1 MSKSQKSVLSAWGV
15 IIACIA
21 LYLCLDL
28 ILPSGEDPAGIET
41 AASEEVETQDVEAS
55 SVVGFK
61 EILQGKMVSA
71 ILAGG
76 PAQMMTGI
84 ASQQIEPMLEVGQGA
99 VNNLCAAILLARA
112 GQNPKALTEVDAVI
126 VRVEAE
132 PKSAPP
138 AFLQCARI
146 VQNLIQQMASANAA
160 SDADGAS
167 KIGTAEISSQDAEFL
182 KANLNWYGEL
192 MISTARFDATFEAAL
207 EKSQVILIVSLF
219 TFGAIVLT
227 AGFGGF
233 VWLVIV
239 AVRWTA
245 NTLANP
251 LRQPTIL
258 QESLPWIFAGWFI
271 AVILIAVAVALFGSR
286 AERLSGGLALAM
298 QIGAMFLPLIAIALP
313 MRSGKSWHQIRLDI
327 GLHCGAGFFR
337 EFFYGVTVYG
347 TAIPIVIVGAVFA
360 LLLSLIFPQE
370 LAQASH
376 PIQKA
381 LADGDTSQRIL
392 LLFIAAVAAPI
403 VEEIIFRG
411 VLFVHL
417 RDLSRRWGR
426 FLSFLFSALGS
437 SLIFAAI
444 HPQGIIFIP
453 ILGALAVAFCLA
465 REMRGSLISC
475 MVAHGINNALVVGL
489 NIAMAG

>member
-1 MSKSQKSVLSAWGV
+1 MSKSQKSVLGAWGV
-15 IIACIA
+15 IISCIA

-28 ILPSGEDPAGIET
+28 IFASGEDAQDAT
-41 AASEEVETQDVEAS
+41 AQAIEEVAGQEVDAGS
-55 SVVGFK
+55 MVGFK
-61 EILQGKMVSA
+61 DVIQGKMVSVV
-71 ILAGG
+71 LSSG
-76 PAQMMTGI
+76 PTQMMTGL
-84 ASQQIEPMLEVGQGA
+84 ATQQIQPMRDAGQSP
-99 VNNLCAAILLARA
+99 VTNLCAAILLARA
-112 GQNPKALTEVDAVI
+112 EENSNASTEIDAVI
-126 VRVEAE
+126 VRVEAD

-138 AFLQCARI
+138 AFLKCARI
-146 VQNLIQQMASANAA
+146 VQMLIHQKADSSAASASA
-160 SDADGAS
+160 STAISAEDA
-167 KIGTAEISSQDAEFL
+167 KFL
-182 KANLNWYGEL
+182 KANLDWYGEL
-192 MISTARFDATFEAAL
+192 MISTVSPDPAFEGAL
-207 EKSQVILIVSLF
+207 EKSQLLLMASLF
-219 TFGAIVLT
+219 TFGFIVLI
-227 AGFGGF
+227 AGLGG
-233 VWLVIV
+233 VIWLVIV

-271 AVILIAVAVALFGSR
+271 AVILLAVAVALFGSR

-298 QIGAMFLPLIAIALP
+298 QIGAMFLPLIALALP
-313 MRSGKSWHQIRLDI
+313 MRSGKSWNQIRLDI

-337 EFFYGVTVYG
+337 ELFYGVTVYA

-370 LAQASH
+370 LGQASH

-381 LADGDTSQRIL
+381 LADGDTSQRVL

-489 NIAMAG
+489 NIALAG

>member
-15 IIACIA
+15 IISCIA
-21 LYLCLDL
+21 FYLFLDL
-28 ILPSGEDPAGIET
+28 IFASGE
-41 AASEEVETQDVEAS
+41 AAEDAKAQAIEEVAGQEVEDDS
-55 SVVGFK
+55 MVGFK
-61 EILQGKMVSA
+61 DVIQGKMVSVV
-71 ILAGG
+71 LAGG

-84 ASQQIEPMLEVGQGA
+84 AIQQIQPMRDVGQSP
-99 VNNLCAAILLARA
+99 VTNLCAAILLARA
-112 GQNPKALTEVDAVI
+112 EENSNASTEIDAVI
-126 VRVEAE
+126 VRVEADPE
-132 PKSAPP
+132 SAPP
-138 AFLQCARI
+138 AFLKCARI
-146 VQNLIQQMASANAA
+146 VQMLIQQKADASAATA
-160 SDADGAS
+160 ISAEDA
-167 KIGTAEISSQDAEFL
+167 QFL
-182 KANLNWYGEL
+182 KANLDWYGEL
-192 MISTARFDATFEAAL
+192 MISTVSPDPAFEGAL
-207 EKSQVILIVSLF
+207 EKSQLLLMASLF
-219 TFGAIVLT
+219 TFGFIVLV
-227 AGFGGF
+227 AGLGGF

-251 LRQPTIL
+251 LRQPTLL

-298 QIGAMFLPLIAIALP
+298 QIGAMFLPLIALALP

-381 LADGDTSQRIL
+381 LADGDTSQRML

>member
-1 MSKSQKSVLSAWGV
+1 MSKSQKSVLGAWGV
-15 IIACIA
+15 IISCIA
-21 LYLCLDL
+21 FYLCLDL
-28 ILPSGEDPAGIET
+28 IFASGKDAEDAKAQAI
-41 AASEEVETQDVEAS
+41 EEVAGQEVEAGS
-55 SVVGFK
+55 MVGFK
-61 EILQGKMVSA
+61 DVIQGKMVSA
-71 ILAGG
+71 VLAGG

-84 ASQQIEPMLEVGQGA
+84 AIQQIQPMLDVGQSPA
-99 VNNLCAAILLARA
+99 TNLCAAILLARA
-112 GQNPKALTEVDAVI
+112 EENSKASTEIDALI
-126 VRVEAE
+126 VRVEAD

-138 AFLQCARI
+138 AFLKCARI
-146 VQNLIQQMASANAA
+146 VQMLIHQQADASAA
-160 SDADGAS
+160 SGSASVAISAEDAN
-167 KIGTAEISSQDAEFL
+167 FL
-182 KANLNWYGEL
+182 KANLDWYGAL
-192 MISTARFDATFEAAL
+192 MISTVSPDPAFEGAL
-207 EKSQVILIVSLF
+207 EKSQLLLMASLF
-219 TFGAIVLT
+219 TFGFIVLV
-227 AGFGGF
+227 AGLGGF

-251 LRQPTIL
+251 LRQPSIL

-271 AVILIAVAVALFGSR
+271 AMILIAVAVALFGSR

-298 QIGAMFLPLIAIALP
+298 QIGAMFLPLIALALP
-313 MRSGKSWHQIRLDI
+313 MRSGKSWNQIRLDI

-381 LADGDTSQRIL
+381 LADGDTSQRML

-403 VEEIIFRG
+403 VEEIMFRG

-475 MVAHGINNALVVGL
+475 MVAHGINNGLVVGL

>member
-1 MSKSQKSVLSAWGV
+1 MSKSQKSVLGAWGV
-15 IIACIA
+15 IISCIA
-21 LYLCLDL
+21 FYLFLDL
-28 ILPSGEDPAGIET
+28 IFASGE
-41 AASEEVETQDVEAS
+41 AAEDGKAQAIEEVAGQEVEDGS
-55 SVVGFK
+55 MVGFK
-61 EILQGKMVSA
+61 DVIQGKMVSA
-71 ILAGG
+71 VLSSG
-76 PAQMMTGI
+76 PTQMMTGL
-84 ASQQIEPMLEVGQGA
+84 ATQQIQPMREVGQSP
-99 VNNLCAAILLARA
+99 VTNLCAAILLARA
-112 GQNPKALTEVDAVI
+112 EENSNASTEIDEVI
-126 VRVEAE
+126 VRVEAD

-138 AFLQCARI
+138 AFLKCARI
-146 VQNLIQQMASANAA
+146 VQMLIHQKADASAA
-160 SDADGAS
+160 SASASTAISAEDAN
-167 KIGTAEISSQDAEFL
+167 FL
-182 KANLNWYGEL
+182 KANLDWYGEL
-192 MISTARFDATFEAAL
+192 MISTVSPDPAFEGAL
-207 EKSQVILIVSLF
+207 EKSQLLLMASLLTFGLIVL
-219 TFGAIVLT
+219 V
-227 AGFGGF
+227 AGLGGV

-298 QIGAMFLPLIAIALP
+298 QIGAMFLPLIALALP

-381 LADGDTSQRIL
+381 LAEGDASQRML

-403 VEEIIFRG
+403 VEEIMFRG

-426 FLSFLFSALGS
+426 FLSFLFSALAS

-489 NIAMAG
+489 NIALAG

>member
-1 MSKSQKSVLSAWGV
+1 MSKSQKSVLGAWGV
-15 IIACIA
+15 IISCVA
-21 LYLCLDL
+21 LYLCLDF
-28 ILPSGEDPAGIET
+28 ILFSGENPAGTEN
-41 AASEEVETQDVEAS
+41 AAIEEVEVQEAEDGS
-55 SVVGFK
+55 MVGFK
-61 EILQGKMVSA
+61 DVVQGKMVSA
-71 ILAGG
+71 VLAGG

-84 ASQQIEPMLEVGQGA
+84 AIQQIEPMQDVGQSP
-99 VNNLCAAILLARA
+99 VTNLCAAILLARA
-112 GQNPKALTEVDAVI
+112 GENAKASSEIDALI
-126 VRVEAE
+126 VRVEAD
-132 PKSAPP
+132 PKSASP
-138 AFLQCARI
+138 AFLKCARI
-146 VQNLIQQMASANAA
+146 VQMLIHQKSDASAASAA
-160 SDADGAS
+160 
-167 KIGTAEISSQDAEFL
+167 TAISPQEAEFL
-182 KANLNWYGEL
+182 KENLNWYGEL
-192 MISTARFDATFEAAL
+192 LISTVSPDPKFEAAL
-207 EKSQVILIVSLF
+207 EKSQLLLIASLF
-219 TFGAIVLT
+219 TFGFIVFI
-227 AGFGGF
+227 AGLAGF

-258 QESLPWIFAGWFI
+258 SESLPWIFAGWFI
-271 AVILIAVAVALFGSR
+271 AVILVALAVGLFGSR
-286 AERLSGGLALAM
+286 AERLSGGLALFI
-298 QIGAMFLPLIAIALP
+298 QIAAMFLPLIALALP
-313 MRSGKSWHQIRLDI
+313 MRSGKSWQQIRVDI
-327 GLHCGAGFFR
+327 GLHCGSGFWR
-337 EFFYGVTVYG
+337 EFFYGATVYA
-347 TAIPIVIVGAVFA
+347 TAIPLVIVGAVFA

-370 LAQASH
+370 LASASH

-381 LADGDTSQRIL
+381 LADGDVSQRML

-411 VLFVHL
+411 VLFAHL

-444 HPQGIIFIP
+444 HPQGIVFIP

-489 NIAMAG
+489 NIALAG

>member
-15 IIACIA
+15 IISCIA
-21 LYLCLDL
+21 FYLCLDL
-28 ILPSGEDPAGIET
+28 IFASGEDAEDGKAQAI
-41 AASEEVETQDVEAS
+41 EEVAGQEVEDGS
-55 SVVGFK
+55 MVGFK
-61 EILQGKMVSA
+61 DVIQGKMVSA
-71 ILAGG
+71 VLAGG

-84 ASQQIEPMLEVGQGA
+84 AIQQIQPMREVGQSP
-99 VNNLCAAILLARA
+99 VTNLCAAILLARA
-112 GQNPKALTEVDAVI
+112 EENSNASTEIDAVI
-126 VRVEAE
+126 VRVEAD

-138 AFLQCARI
+138 AFLKCARI
-146 VQNLIQQMASANAA
+146 VQMLIHQKADASAA
-160 SDADGAS
+160 SASASTAISAEDA
-167 KIGTAEISSQDAEFL
+167 KFL
-182 KANLNWYGEL
+182 KANLDWYGAL
-192 MISTARFDATFEAAL
+192 MISTVSPDPAFEGAL
-207 EKSQVILIVSLF
+207 EKSQLLLVASLF
-219 TFGAIVLT
+219 TFGFIVLI
-227 AGFGGF
+227 AGLGGV

-258 QESLPWIFAGWFI
+258 QESLPWIFVGWFI
-271 AVILIAVAVALFGSR
+271 AVILIAVAVGLFGSR

-381 LADGDTSQRIL
+381 LAEGDTSQRVL

>member
-1 MSKSQKSVLSAWGV
+1 MSKSQKSVLGAWGV
-15 IIACIA
+15 IISCIA
-21 LYLCLDL
+21 FYLCLDL
-28 ILPSGEDPAGIET
+28 IFASGE
-41 AASEEVETQDVEAS
+41 AAEDAKAQAIEEVAGQEVEAGS
-55 SVVGFK
+55 MVGFK
-61 EILQGKMVSA
+61 DVIQGKMVSA
-71 ILAGG
+71 VLAGG

-84 ASQQIEPMLEVGQGA
+84 AIQQIQPMREVGQSP
-99 VNNLCAAILLARA
+99 VTNLCAAILLARA
-112 GQNPKALTEVDAVI
+112 EENSKASTEIDAVI
-126 VRVEAE
+126 VRVEAD

-138 AFLQCARI
+138 AFLKCARI
-146 VQNLIQQMASANAA
+146 VQMLIQQKADASAA
-160 SDADGAS
+160 SASASTAISAEDA
-167 KIGTAEISSQDAEFL
+167 KFL
-182 KANLNWYGEL
+182 KANLDWYGEL
-192 MISTARFDATFEAAL
+192 MISTVSPDPAFEGAL
-207 EKSQVILIVSLF
+207 EKSQLLLMASLF
-219 TFGAIVLT
+219 TFGFIVLV
-227 AGFGGF
+227 AGLGGF

-298 QIGAMFLPLIAIALP
+298 QIGAMFLPLIALALP
-313 MRSGKSWHQIRLDI
+313 MRSGKSWNQIRLDI

-337 EFFYGVTVYG
+337 EFFYGATVYA

-381 LADGDTSQRIL
+381 LADGDTSQRML

>member
-1 MSKSQKSVLSAWGV
+1 MSKSQKSVLGAWGV
-15 IIACIA
+15 IISCIA
-21 LYLCLDL
+21 FYLFLDL
-28 ILPSGEDPAGIET
+28 IFASGE
-41 AASEEVETQDVEAS
+41 AAEDGKAQAIEEVAGQEVEDGS
-55 SVVGFK
+55 MVGFK
-61 EILQGKMVSA
+61 DVIQGKMVSA
-71 ILAGG
+71 VLSSG
-76 PAQMMTGI
+76 PTQMMTGL
-84 ASQQIEPMLEVGQGA
+84 ATQQIQPMREVGQSP
-99 VNNLCAAILLARA
+99 VTNLCAAILLARA
-112 GQNPKALTEVDAVI
+112 EENSNASTEIDALI
-126 VRVEAE
+126 VRVEADPE
-132 PKSAPP
+132 SAPP
-138 AFLQCARI
+138 AFLKCARI
-146 VQNLIQQMASANAA
+146 VQMLIHQKADASAA
-160 SDADGAS
+160 SASASTAISAEDA
-167 KIGTAEISSQDAEFL
+167 KFL
-182 KANLNWYGEL
+182 KANLDWYGEL
-192 MISTARFDATFEAAL
+192 MISTVSPDPAFEGAL
-207 EKSQVILIVSLF
+207 EKSQLLLMASLF
-219 TFGAIVLT
+219 TFGFIVLI
-227 AGFGGF
+227 AGLGGF

-239 AVRWTA
+239 GVRWTA

-286 AERLSGGLALAM
+286 EERLSGGLALAM
-298 QIGAMFLPLIAIALP
+298 QIGAMFLPLIALALP
-313 MRSGKSWHQIRLDI
+313 MRSGKSWNQIRLDI

-381 LADGDTSQRIL
+381 LAEGDTSQRVL

-426 FLSFLFSALGS
+426 FLSFLFSAMGS

-475 MVAHGINNALVVGL
+475 MVAHGINNGLVVGL

>member
-1 MSKSQKSVLSAWGV
+1 MSKSQKSVLGAWGV
-15 IIACIA
+15 IISCIA
-21 LYLCLDL
+21 FYLCLDL
-28 ILPSGEDPAGIET
+28 FFASGEDAQDAT
-41 AASEEVETQDVEAS
+41 AQAIEEVAGQEVEAGS
-55 SVVGFK
+55 MVGFK
-61 EILQGKMVSA
+61 DVIQGKMVSVV
-71 ILAGG
+71 LSSG
-76 PAQMMTGI
+76 PTQMMTGL
-84 ASQQIEPMLEVGQGA
+84 ATQQIQPMLDVGQSP
-99 VNNLCAAILLARA
+99 VTNLCAAILLARA
-112 GQNPKALTEVDAVI
+112 EENSKASTEIDAMI
-126 VRVEAE
+126 VRVEADPE
-132 PKSAPP
+132 SAPP
-138 AFLQCARI
+138 AFLKCARI
-146 VQNLIQQMASANAA
+146 VQMLIHQKADSSAGSASAATA
-160 SDADGAS
+160 ISAEDA
-167 KIGTAEISSQDAEFL
+167 KFL
-182 KANLNWYGEL
+182 KANLDWYGEL
-192 MISTARFDATFEAAL
+192 MISTVSPDPGFEGAL
-207 EKSQVILIVSLF
+207 EKSQLLLMASLF
-219 TFGAIVLT
+219 TFGFIVLI
-227 AGFGGF
+227 AGLGGF

-239 AVRWTA
+239 AVRWKA

-251 LRQPTIL
+251 LRQPSIL

-286 AERLSGGLALAM
+286 AERLSGGLALFIQM
-298 QIGAMFLPLIAIALP
+298 GAMFLPLIALALP
-313 MRSGKSWHQIRLDI
+313 MHSGKSWHQIRLDI
-327 GLHCGAGFFR
+327 GLHCGRGFWH
-337 EFFYGVTVYG
+337 EFFYGLTVYG

-381 LADGDTSQRIL
+381 LAEGDTSQRVL

-403 VEEIIFRG
+403 VEEIMFRG

>member
-1 MSKSQKSVLSAWGV
+1 MSKSQKSVLGAWGV
-15 IIACIA
+15 IISCIA

-28 ILPSGEDPAGIET
+28 IFASGEDAQDAT
-41 AASEEVETQDVEAS
+41 AQAIEEVAGQEVEAGS
-55 SVVGFK
+55 MVGFK
-61 EILQGKMVSA
+61 DVIQGKMVSVV
-71 ILAGG
+71 LSSG
-76 PAQMMTGI
+76 PTQMMTGL
-84 ASQQIEPMLEVGQGA
+84 ATQQIQPMLDVGQSP
-99 VNNLCAAILLARA
+99 VTNLCAAILLSRA
-112 GQNPKALTEVDAVI
+112 GEDSNASTEIDALI
-126 VRVEAE
+126 VRVEADPE
-132 PKSAPP
+132 SAPP
-138 AFLQCARI
+138 AFLKCARI
-146 VQNLIQQMASANAA
+146 VQMLIHQKADSSAGSASAATA
-160 SDADGAS
+160 ISTEDA
-167 KIGTAEISSQDAEFL
+167 KFL
-182 KANLNWYGEL
+182 KANLDWYGEL
-192 MISTARFDATFEAAL
+192 MISTVSPDPAFEGAL
-207 EKSQVILIVSLF
+207 EKSQLLLMASLF
-219 TFGAIVLT
+219 TFGFIVLI
-227 AGFGGF
+227 AGLGG
-233 VWLVIV
+233 VIWLVIV

-271 AVILIAVAVALFGSR
+271 AVILLAVVVALFGSR

-298 QIGAMFLPLIAIALP
+298 QIGAMFLPLIALALP
-313 MRSGKSWHQIRLDI
+313 MRSGKSWNQIRLDI

-337 EFFYGVTVYG
+337 ELFYGVTVYA

-370 LAQASH
+370 LGQASH

-381 LADGDTSQRIL
+381 LADGDTSQRVL

-475 MVAHGINNALVVGL
+475 MVAHGINNGLVVGL

>member
-1 MSKSQKSVLSAWGV
+1 MSKSQKSVLGAWGV
-15 IIACIA
+15 IISCIA

-28 ILPSGEDPAGIET
+28 IFASGEDAQDAT
-41 AASEEVETQDVEAS
+41 AQAIEEVAGQEVEAGS
-55 SVVGFK
+55 MVGFK
-61 EILQGKMVSA
+61 DVIQGKMVSVV
-71 ILAGG
+71 LSSG
-76 PAQMMTGI
+76 PTQMMTGL
-84 ASQQIEPMLEVGQGA
+84 ATQQIQPMLDVGQSP
-99 VNNLCAAILLARA
+99 VTNLCAAILLARA
-112 GQNPKALTEVDAVI
+112 EENSNASTEIDAVI
-126 VRVEAE
+126 VRVEAD

-138 AFLQCARI
+138 AFLKCARI
-146 VQNLIQQMASANAA
+146 VQMLIHQKADSSAGSASAATA
-160 SDADGAS
+160 ISAEDA
-167 KIGTAEISSQDAEFL
+167 KFL
-182 KANLNWYGEL
+182 KANLDWYGEL
-192 MISTARFDATFEAAL
+192 MISTVSPDPAFEGAL
-207 EKSQVILIVSLF
+207 EKSQLLLMASLF
-219 TFGAIVLT
+219 TFGFIVLI
-227 AGFGGF
+227 AGLGGF

-251 LRQPTIL
+251 LRQPSIL

-271 AVILIAVAVALFGSR
+271 AVILIAVAVGLFGSR

-337 EFFYGVTVYG
+337 ELFYGVTVYA

-381 LADGDTSQRIL
+381 LAEGDTSQRVL

-403 VEEIIFRG
+403 VEEIMFRG

-426 FLSFLFSALGS
+426 FLSFLFSAMGS

>member
-1 MSKSQKSVLSAWGV
+1 MSKSQKSVLGAWGV
-15 IIACIA
+15 IISCIA

-28 ILPSGEDPAGIET
+28 IFASGEDAQDAT
-41 AASEEVETQDVEAS
+41 AQAIEEVAGQEVDAGS
-55 SVVGFK
+55 MVGFK
-61 EILQGKMVSA
+61 DVIQGKMVSVV
-71 ILAGG
+71 LSSG
-76 PAQMMTGI
+76 PTQMMTGL
-84 ASQQIEPMLEVGQGA
+84 ATQQIQPMREVGQSP
-99 VNNLCAAILLARA
+99 VTNLCAAILLARA
-112 GQNPKALTEVDAVI
+112 EENSNASTEIDEVI
-126 VRVEAE
+126 VRVEAD

-138 AFLQCARI
+138 AFLKCARI
-146 VQNLIQQMASANAA
+146 VQMLIHQKADSSAASASA
-160 SDADGAS
+160 STAISAEDA
-167 KIGTAEISSQDAEFL
+167 KFL
-182 KANLNWYGEL
+182 KANLDWYGEL
-192 MISTARFDATFEAAL
+192 MISTVSPDPAFEGAL
-207 EKSQVILIVSLF
+207 EKSQLLLMASLF
-219 TFGAIVLT
+219 TFGFIVLI
-227 AGFGGF
+227 AGLGG
-233 VWLVIV
+233 VIWLVIV

-298 QIGAMFLPLIAIALP
+298 QIGAMFLPLIALALP
-313 MRSGKSWHQIRLDI
+313 MRSGKSWNQIRLDI

-337 EFFYGVTVYG
+337 ELFYGVTVYA
-347 TAIPIVIVGAVFA
+347 TAIPIVIAGAVFA

-370 LAQASH
+370 LGQASH

-381 LADGDTSQRIL
+381 LADGDTSQRVL

-475 MVAHGINNALVVGL
+475 MVAHGINNGLVVGL

>member
-1 MSKSQKSVLSAWGV
+1 M
-15 IIACIA
+15 IISCIA
-21 LYLCLDL
+21 FYLCLDF
-28 ILPSGEDPAGIET
+28 IFASGE
-41 AASEEVETQDVEAS
+41 AAEDAKAQAIEEVAGQEVEDDS
-55 SVVGFK
+55 MVGFK
-61 EILQGKMVSA
+61 DVIQGKMVSVV
-71 ILAGG
+71 LAGG

-84 ASQQIEPMLEVGQGA
+84 AIQQIQPMREVGQSP
-99 VNNLCAAILLARA
+99 VTNLCAAILLARA
-112 GQNPKALTEVDAVI
+112 EENSKASTEIDAVI
-126 VRVEAE
+126 VRVEAD

-138 AFLQCARI
+138 AFLKCARI
-146 VQNLIQQMASANAA
+146 VKMLIHQKADASAA
-160 SDADGAS
+160 SASASVAISAEDAN
-167 KIGTAEISSQDAEFL
+167 FL
-182 KANLNWYGEL
+182 KANLDWYGAL
-192 MISTARFDATFEAAL
+192 MISTVSPDPAFEGAL
-207 EKSQVILIVSLF
+207 EKSHLLLMASLL
-219 TFGAIVLT
+219 TFGFIVLV
-227 AGFGGF
+227 AGLGGF

-251 LRQPTIL
+251 LRQPSIL

-286 AERLSGGLALAM
+286 EERLSGGLALAM
-298 QIGAMFLPLIAIALP
+298 QIGAMFLPLIALALP
-313 MRSGKSWHQIRLDI
+313 MRSGKSWNQIRLDI

-337 EFFYGVTVYG
+337 EFFYGATVYA

-381 LADGDTSQRIL
+381 LADGDTSQRML

-475 MVAHGINNALVVGL
+475 MVAHGINNGLVVGL

>member
-1 MSKSQKSVLSAWGV
+1 MSKSQKSVLGAWGV
-15 IIACIA
+15 IISCIA

-28 ILPSGEDPAGIET
+28 IFASGEDAQDAT
-41 AASEEVETQDVEAS
+41 AQAIEEVAGQEVEAGS
-55 SVVGFK
+55 MVGFK
-61 EILQGKMVSA
+61 DVIQGKMVSVV
-71 ILAGG
+71 LSSG
-76 PAQMMTGI
+76 PTQMMTGL
-84 ASQQIEPMLEVGQGA
+84 ATQQIQPMLDVGQSP
-99 VNNLCAAILLARA
+99 VTNLCAAILLARA
-112 GQNPKALTEVDAVI
+112 EENSNASTEIDAVI
-126 VRVEAE
+126 VRVEADPE
-132 PKSAPP
+132 SAPP
-138 AFLQCARI
+138 AFLKCARI
-146 VQNLIQQMASANAA
+146 VQMLIHQKADSSAGSAIAA
-160 SDADGAS
+160 TAISAEDA
-167 KIGTAEISSQDAEFL
+167 KFL
-182 KANLNWYGEL
+182 KANLDWYGEL
-192 MISTARFDATFEAAL
+192 MISTVSPDPAFEGAL
-207 EKSQVILIVSLF
+207 EKSQLLLMASLF
-219 TFGAIVLT
+219 TFGFIVLV
-227 AGFGGF
+227 AGLGGF

-251 LRQPTIL
+251 LRQPSIL

-271 AVILIAVAVALFGSR
+271 AMILIAVAVALFGSR

-298 QIGAMFLPLIAIALP
+298 QIGAMFLPLIALALP
-313 MRSGKSWHQIRLDI
+313 MRSGKSWNQIRLDI

-337 EFFYGVTVYG
+337 EFFYGATVYA

-381 LADGDTSQRIL
+381 LADGDTSQRML

-475 MVAHGINNALVVGL
+475 MVAHGINNGLVVGL

>member
-1 MSKSQKSVLSAWGV
+1 MSKSQKSVLGAWGV
-15 IIACIA
+15 IISCIA
-21 LYLCLDL
+21 FYLCLDL
-28 ILPSGEDPAGIET
+28 IFASGE
-41 AASEEVETQDVEAS
+41 AAEDAKAQAIEEVAGQEVEDGS
-55 SVVGFK
+55 MVGFK
-61 EILQGKMVSA
+61 DVIQGKMVSA
-71 ILAGG
+71 VLAGG

-84 ASQQIEPMLEVGQGA
+84 AIQQIQPMLDVGQSP
-99 VNNLCAAILLARA
+99 VTNLCAAILLARA
-112 GQNPKALTEVDAVI
+112 EENSKASTEIDALI
-126 VRVEAE
+126 VRVEAD

-138 AFLQCARI
+138 AFLKCARI
-146 VQNLIQQMASANAA
+146 VQMLIHQKADASAA
-160 SDADGAS
+160 SASASTAISAEDA
-167 KIGTAEISSQDAEFL
+167 KFL
-182 KANLNWYGEL
+182 KANLDWYGEL
-192 MISTARFDATFEAAL
+192 MISTVSPDPAFEGAL
-207 EKSQVILIVSLF
+207 EKSQLLLMASLI
-219 TFGAIVLT
+219 TFGFIVLV
-227 AGFGGF
+227 AGLGGF

-251 LRQPTIL
+251 LREPTIS
-258 QESLPWIFAGWFI
+258 QDSLPWIFAGWFI

-298 QIGAMFLPLIAIALP
+298 QIGAMFLPLIALALP
-313 MRSGKSWHQIRLDI
+313 MRSGKSWNQIRLDI
-327 GLHCGAGFFR
+327 GLHCGRGFFR

-381 LADGDTSQRIL
+381 LAEGDASQRML

-403 VEEIIFRG
+403 VEEIMFRG

-426 FLSFLFSALGS
+426 FLSFLFSALAS

-489 NIAMAG
+489 NIALAG

>member
-1 MSKSQKSVLSAWGV
+1 M
-15 IIACIA
+15 IISCIA
-21 LYLCLDL
+21 FYLCLDL
-28 ILPSGEDPAGIET
+28 IFTSGE
-41 AASEEVETQDVEAS
+41 AAEDAEAQAIEEVAGQEVEAGS
-55 SVVGFK
+55 MVGFK
-61 EILQGKMVSA
+61 DVIQGKMVSA
-71 ILAGG
+71 VLAGG

-84 ASQQIEPMLEVGQGA
+84 AIQQIQPMLDVGQSPA
-99 VNNLCAAILLARA
+99 TNLCAAILLARA
-112 GQNPKALTEVDAVI
+112 EENSNASTEIDAVI
-126 VRVEAE
+126 VRVEAD

-138 AFLQCARI
+138 AFLNCARI
-146 VQNLIQQMASANAA
+146 VQMLIQQKADSSAASASASAA
-160 SDADGAS
+160 TAISAEDA
-167 KIGTAEISSQDAEFL
+167 KFL
-182 KANLNWYGEL
+182 KANLDWYGEL
-192 MISTARFDATFEAAL
+192 MISTVSPDPAFEGAL
-207 EKSQVILIVSLF
+207 EKSQLLLVASLF
-219 TFGAIVLT
+219 TFGFIVLI
-227 AGFGGF
+227 AGLGGV

-298 QIGAMFLPLIAIALP
+298 QIGAMFLPLIALALP
-313 MRSGKSWHQIRLDI
+313 MRSGKSWNQIRLDI

-381 LADGDTSQRIL
+381 LADGDTSQRML